1 MNEKIE
7 LIRKTRNFLIT
18 GIKDLTNEQLNTIP
32 PGFNNNIVWN
42 LGHLVASQQGI
53 CYARAGLKTFVSAEF
68 FNNYKP
74 GSKPEGNVNEEDIE
88 KIKDLLFSSLEIF
101 EQDYE
106 KGLWASYPAWTTRS
120 GIEIDSI
127 DKAIDFLHYHEGLH
141 SGYILTM
148 KRVVS

>member
-7 LIRKTRNFLIT
+7 IIRKVSSSLLA
-18 GIKDLTNEQLNTIP
+18 GIKDLTNDQWNKKL

-53 CYARAGLKTFVSAEF
+53 CYARAGLSIKVPDDF

-74 GSKPEGNVNEEDIE
+74 GSKPERIISEVEIEE
-88 KIKDLLFSSLEIF
+88 IKQLLFSSLDDF
-101 EQDYE
+101 EQDYQN
-106 KGLWASYPAWTTRS
+106 GLWPSYPTWTTRS
-120 GIEIDSI
+120 GIEINSI
-127 DKAIDFLHYHEGLH
+127 DKAIDFIYYHEGLH

-148 KRVVS
+148 KRIV